1 MASKAQPLYK
11 RCKKG
16 VHKSGAKKGRLM
28 QGYIW
33 PGGGKCPVKGVVG
46 GKKAKA
52 SPKKRSR
59 KPSRHSVAYRSQAA
73 AAGRY
78 GAGAEAF
85 IRRMKMTKSSGA
97 RPPASYSQQASALQR
112 IYGRSGSMSG
122 ARRSRPV
129 RGRRRRRR

>member
-46 GKKAKA
+46 GKKAKRHAAGHPTSTA
-52 SPKKRSR
+52 SKKKRSR

-73 AAGRY
+73 AA
-78 GAGAEAF
+78 
-85 IRRMKMTKSSGA
+85 
-97 RPPASYSQQASALQR
+97 P
-112 IYGRSGSMSG
+112 
-122 ARRSRPV
+122 
-129 RGRRRRRR
+129 

>member
-28 QGYIW
+28 SGYIW

-46 GKKAKA
+46 GGKKATA
-52 SPKKRSR
+52 PKKRRSR
-59 KPSRHSVAYRSQAA
+59 KPSKHSMAYRSQAA

-85 IRRMKMTKSSGA
+85 IRRMKMTKSGT

-122 ARRSRPV
+122 ARR
-129 RGRRRRRR
+129 RGRRRRR

>member
-11 RCKKG
+11 RCKNG

-28 QGYIW
+28 TGYIW

-46 GKKAKA
+46 GGKKAKA
-52 SPKKRSR
+52 APKKRSSR
-59 KPSRHSVAYRSQAA
+59 KSRAAAAHRSYAA

-85 IRRMKMTKSSGA
+85 IKRMKMTKSTGA
-97 RPPASYSQQASALQR
+97 RPPASYSQQASALHR

-122 ARRSRPV
+122 ARR
-129 RGRRRRRR
+129 RGRRRRR